1 MAEEGEDA
9 VAMLSAPENLSEE
22 EQDELRRELAK
33 VRAILSGP
41 LLSPKILVIA
51 YGKRLKGKE
60 SIVNWDYLESQQ
72 GRGGRGTPVSFWVDL
87 GVRCSRKWRVHCQ

>member
-1 MAEEGEDA
+1 MAEEAEDA

-41 LLSPKILVIA
+41 LPSPKILVIA
-51 YGKRLKGKE
+51 YGKKNTRDKRA
-60 SIVNWDYLESQQ
+60 W
-72 GRGGRGTPVSFWVDL
+72 
-87 GVRCSRKWRVHCQ
+87 

>member
-33 VRAILSGP
+33 VRAILPGP
-41 LLSPKILVIA
+41 VSSPKTLVIA
-51 YGKRLKGKE
+51 YGKRLRGKE
-60 SIVNWDYLESQQ
+60 HREQ
-72 GRGGRGTPVSFWVDL
+72 G
-87 GVRCSRKWRVHCQ
+87 